1 MNNSISVAEI
11 LPHDWRRLRDL
22 RLASLQES
30 ASAFGG
36 NYDDEK
42 LLDESAWRAKFEK
55 LRFLVACVNEIDAA
69 IMSIEN
75 LVGDFGATC
84 WVGGCWVDPQF
95 RGLGLMRQLFFY
107 VDQNA
112 DKNDWKIQGLG
123 VWTDNEVA
131 INAYLALGFLKAG
144 EEIPSTRHP
153 GKSYVRMIRKT
164 QSI

>member
-1 MNNSISVAEI
+1 MNEIGVSEI
-11 LPHDWRRLRDL
+11 LSEDWRRLRDL
-22 RLASLQES
+22 RLASLRES
-30 ASAFGG
+30 PSAFGG

-69 IMSIEN
+69 IMSVEN
-75 LVGDFGATC
+75 LDGDFGATC

-112 DKNDWKIQGLG
+112 DQNDWKIQGLG

-144 EEIPSTRHP
+144 EDIPSTRHP

-164 QSI
+164 